1 MGALPATVRVGRHPP
16 PPARGASASRVSGLP
31 PKKRRHD
38 GKAGT
43 HPAQQR
49 CRPWPSP
56 ARVNQR
62 PGIKTQPVAPW
73 TPYPLGVNAEFA
85 LDAERGPSL
94 SERITVS
101 RDLTRERQ
109 WQVSEPSSTGHV
121 SSYGILRRSTGTTL
135 RASGSNPK
143 FRRRPVLSQAIR
155 RQTDR
160 DYPTVRGA

>member
-43 HPAQQR
+43 HPARQR
-49 CRPWPSP
+49 CRPWPPSGSRKSA
-56 ARVNQR
+56 AR
-62 PGIKTQPVAPW
+62 IKSQPVAPR

-94 SERITVS
+94 SEPVTVS
-101 RDLTRERQ
+101 LDLTRERQ

-143 FRRRPVLSQAIR
+143 FRMRPVLSQAIR